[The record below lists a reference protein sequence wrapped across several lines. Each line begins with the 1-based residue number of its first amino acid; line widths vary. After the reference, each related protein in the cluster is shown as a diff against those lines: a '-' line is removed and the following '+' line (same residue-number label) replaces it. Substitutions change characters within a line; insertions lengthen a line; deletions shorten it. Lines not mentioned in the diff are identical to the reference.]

1 MMRWLMVVLLWAAGC
16 AEPLGIDAGTDTGPD
31 TETQERCGDGSEVG
45 LEVGM
50 CAPEFMLPDTEGVVT
65 TLSSFRG
72 KVALVDIAA
81 LW

>member
-1 MMRWLMVVLLWAAGC
+1 MKRWLMVVLLWAAGC
-16 AEPLGIDAGTDTGPD
+16 AEPLGTDAGKDPGPD
-31 TETQERCGDGSEVG
+31 TETQERCGAGAEVG

-50 CAPEFMLPDTEGVVT
+50 CAPEFTMPDSEGVMT